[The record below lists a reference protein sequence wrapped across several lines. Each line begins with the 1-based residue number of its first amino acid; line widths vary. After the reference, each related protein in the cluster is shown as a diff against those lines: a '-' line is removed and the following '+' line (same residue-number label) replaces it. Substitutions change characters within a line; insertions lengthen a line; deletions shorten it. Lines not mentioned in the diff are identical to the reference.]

1 MQINRLRIH
10 NFRSII
16 DVELVIQGYVLL
28 VGANNAGKSN
38 VINAIR
44 TFYDDIKWSDNDFP
58 KIGAKDDEAWIE
70 LSYALNDEEWSS
82 LADNYKSAGDGH
94 LLILKRHFRGKKAK
108 AGQSNIYAIV
118 DGREDNELFYGA
130 KNVGAGKIG
139 NIIYIPAI
147 TTPND
152 QMKTSGPSPL
162 RNMLN
167 FVLKNIVQGSTA
179 YSAIESAF
187 MEFNREAKQGNGFLS
202 EITKPIN
209 EALSDWNID
218 LDLSVNQIS
227 TDDITKNLVKPSF
240 IDKSLGDCYFELER
254 FGHGYQ
260 RTVMYELIKLAPSF
274 TSDKKKIEK
283 KEFSPDYNLILF
295 EEPEAFLHPTQQE
308 VMSYNLRRLSESN
321 DQQVIVTTHS
331 QVFVGKNSDQL
342 TQIVRLMKINGAS
355 TIFQLSLDDLNDLYK
370 DGLDLIACL
379 EKYVNSS
386 EANEDQIK
394 EARKLIGEV
403 PTDEVADQRERF
415 KYQIWLDSEKS
426 AMFFADKVLLVEGA
440 TERAL
445 INYLIAYQWHEFNE
459 QKVFVV
465 DALGKYNFH
474 RFMRLF
480 EKFGIPHGVLLD
492 DDHDKGHHQVVNN
505 LIRSRR
511 NQSTLSNPVFISGCI
526 EEMLK
531 LHIPNRTDL
540 KPIEVLRAIEEK
552 KVDETVLLHF
562 KGFVCQALGMI

>member
-16 DVELVIQGYVLL
+16 DAELAIQGYMLL

-44 TFYDDIKWSDNDFP
+44 TFYDDIRWSENDFP
-58 KIGAKDDEAWIE
+58 KKGAKDDEAWIE

-118 DGREDNELFYGA
+118 DGKEDIELFYGA

-187 MEFNREAKQGNGFLS
+187 MEFNKEAKQGTGFLS
-202 EITKPIN
+202 EITNPIN
-209 EALSDWNID
+209 KALSDWNIS

-260 RTVMYELIKLAPSF
+260 RSVIYELIKLAPSF
-274 TSDKKKIEK
+274 TSNKKTEK

-295 EEPEAFLHPTQQE
+295 EEPEAFLHPAQQE

-321 DQQVIVTTHS
+321 DQQVIVTSHS
-331 QVFVGKNSDQL
+331 QVFVGKNSNQL
-342 TQIVRLMKINGAS
+342 TQIVRLMKIKGAS
-355 TIFQLSLDDLNDLYK
+355 TIFQLSSDDLDDLYK
-370 DGLDLIACL
+370 DGYDLIACL
-379 EKYVNSS
+379 EKYVNSTGAS
-386 EANEDQIK
+386 ADQIK

-511 NQSTLSNPVFISGCI
+511 NKYTLSDPVFISGCI
-526 EEMLK
+526 EDMLN
-531 LHIPNRTDL
+531 LNIPGRNDL
-540 KPIEVLRAIEEK
+540 KPIEVLRAIEDKTVNEK
-552 KVDETVLLHF
+552 TLLHF
-562 KGFVCQALGMI
+562 KGFVCQALGML